1 MQKTKWSR
9 LHVSII
15 AAESVPKATQAF
27 NFAETIHHRTLLLDK
42 QFATALFSNRFV
54 SKTKIFI
61 GQYFIEDNSL
71 CKGFRSVYTSL
82 KVHPSQQM

>member
-1 MQKTKWSR
+1 MQKIKWSR

-42 QFATALFSNRFV
+42 QFATALFSNF
-54 SKTKIFI
+54 SKTKICI